1 MARGVKNF
9 RTKTGKK
16 SRVFFKKHVRKISE
30 LWSETVAGDFHRT
43 LLLQSRFLVSSGKV
57 KPPVYGHRANRNFT
71 KFPSEK
77 YSFPR
82 QINAC
87 ADRREIRNDCRLFLA
102 SCTMQDAIVS

>member
-1 MARGVKNF
+1 M
-9 RTKTGKK
+9 
-16 SRVFFKKHVRKISE
+16 
-30 LWSETVAGDFHRT
+30 
-43 LLLQSRFLVSSGKV
+43 SSGKV

-102 SCTMQDAIVS
+102 SCMMQDAIVS